1 MRFTN
6 QKRNHP
12 FKNIVISVIIFLSVA
27 GISVSLC
34 MSHTRKGKS
43 AAFRSGDIT

>member
-12 FKNIVISVIIFLSVA
+12 FKNIVISVIIFLSVCSLFNY
-27 GISVSLC
+27 GIQS
-34 MSHTRKGKS
+34 MSQTIYR
-43 AAFRSGDIT
+43 

>member
-27 GISVSLC
+27 GLFNYDGEK
-34 MSHTRKGKS
+34 SHHLSKECH
-43 AAFRSGDIT
+43 